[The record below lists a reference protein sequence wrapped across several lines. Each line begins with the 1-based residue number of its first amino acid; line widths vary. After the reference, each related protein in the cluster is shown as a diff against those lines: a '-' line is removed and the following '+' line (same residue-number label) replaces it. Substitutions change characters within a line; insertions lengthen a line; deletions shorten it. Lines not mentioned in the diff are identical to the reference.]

1 MYYQMTTFSCAPDR
15 ENDVISIS
23 YSVRDEM
30 KVIAGLQSACSVR
43 VADARAVTIGNFYN
57 EESAS
62 AAQPKVQAFK

>member
-1 MYYQMTTFSCAPDR
+1 
-15 ENDVISIS
+15 
-23 YSVRDEM
+23 M